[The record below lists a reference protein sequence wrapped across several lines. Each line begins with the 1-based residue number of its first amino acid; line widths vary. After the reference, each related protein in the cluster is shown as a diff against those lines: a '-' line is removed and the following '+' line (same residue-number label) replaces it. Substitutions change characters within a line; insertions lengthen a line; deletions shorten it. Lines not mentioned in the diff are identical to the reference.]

1 MEKHLMPVSTEKER
15 RLCTRR
21 KHVDI
26 FLMPLSRELR
36 VVAEMQDS
44 VHHMRIDMTVRQA
57 SMRITA
63 ITCDMSSIPDQICR
77 QASNCLDH
85 LIGQHVAPGLSRLI
99 RQKAPVACTHLVNLF
114 HDACYN
120 LTMAQG
126 VATEERLKALYPDIS
141 EAQIYNIFMMF
152 RPELRNSCIRYADSS
167 PFMEIV
173 DRASLPEN
181 FPKWH
186 PAVSSS
192 RILSAK

>member
-1 MEKHLMPVSTEKER
+1 MEKHLTPVNTETER

-26 FLMPLSRELR
+26 FLMPLSQELR

-44 VHHMRIDMTVRQA
+44 VHHMRIDMIVRQT
-57 SMRITA
+57 SLRITA
-63 ITCDMSSIPDQICR
+63 ITCEMSSIPDQICR
-77 QASNCLDH
+77 QACNCLDH
-85 LIGQHVAPGLSRLI
+85 LIGQHVASGLSRLI
-99 RQKAPVACTHLVNLF
+99 NQKAPATCTHLVNLF

-126 VATEERLKALYPDIS
+126 VFTEERLRTLYPDIS
-141 EAQIYNIFMMF
+141 EAQVYNIFMMF

-173 DRASLPEN
+173 DRASLPKN
-181 FPKWH
+181 FPKSH
-186 PAVSSS
+186 PAVNSS
-192 RILSAK
+192 RILSVK